1 MAKEFSL
8 LRGVVFLVVLAIGSC
23 SAWGQSKQQK
33 RQAAY
38 QSKLQSYAE
47 ALKPGMTRKNLE
59 DYLREKGV
67 AFGQLCCIDE
77 PSAYADLVKIGKE
90 RHPWYCEEHN
100 VYIAFQFAAVEPRNG
115 WEAIDS
121 DILKR
126 ITIFHKLE
134 GCL

>member
-8 LRGVVFLVVLAIGSC
+8 LRGVVFLVLLAIGSC

-33 RQAAY
+33 REAAY

-59 DYLREKGV
+59 DYLRAKGV

-90 RHPWYCEEHN
+90 KHPWYCEEHN
-100 VYIAFQFAAVEPRNG
+100 VYIAFQFAAVEPHKG
-115 WEAIDS
+115 WEAFDS